1 MKAFILL
8 AILILFSGC
17 SEQPEN
23 PVQQTPV
30 SKASAEVKQQSPE
43 SASVAGTGVA
53 EDGRSGYN
61 YIPGGRRDPFR
72 SLILGLKEKKVAGLT
87 PLQLRSLGELKVIG
101 IMWEGKS
108 YVAMIETPDSKG
120 YLVRE
125 GVLVGPDGGVVRKI
139 TAESVIIE
147 EVFTDFH
154 GRKKTKKTVL
164 GLRPKEEAVDEDY

>member
-1 MKAFILL
+1 M
-8 AILILFSGC
+8 
-17 SEQPEN
+17 Q
-23 PVQQTPV
+23 
-30 SKASAEVKQQSPE
+30 
-43 SASVAGTGVA
+43 
-53 EDGRSGYN
+53 
-61 YIPGGRRDPFR
+61 FR
-72 SLILGLKEKKVAGLT
+72 SLGKLK
-87 PLQLRSLGELKVIG
+87 SIG

-108 YVAMIETPDSKG
+108 CFSMIETPDSKG